1 MAYGGAERTGG
12 KGGFGSGVK
21 ISMEF
26 KSYVNSKW
34 GNQFEALG
42 ARQQEV
48 LSAIGGGTEEA
59 ALLLKYLY
67 ISMPLS
73 DAGDYPVE
81 LFRETVRHGLF
92 LQMCIRDRCSPGQ
105 TGERHRTS

>member
-1 MAYGGAERTGG
+1 M
-12 KGGFGSGVK
+12 K
-21 ISMEF
+21 ISTEF

-34 GNQFEALG
+34 GNRFEALG

-48 LSAIGGGTEEA
+48 LSALGGGTEEA

-92 LQMCIRDRCSPGQ
+92 LREAVPWCAELPEHLFLLYVLPPRIN
-105 TGERHRTS
+105 T